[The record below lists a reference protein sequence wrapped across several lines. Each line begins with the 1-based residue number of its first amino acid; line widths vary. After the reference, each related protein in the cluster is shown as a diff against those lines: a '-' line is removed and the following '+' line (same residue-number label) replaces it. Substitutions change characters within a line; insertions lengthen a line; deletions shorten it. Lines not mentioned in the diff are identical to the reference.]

1 MSSPPAVRLS
11 PAQRRQSLWL
21 GLLALLLFVIGNV
34 HQTAIGFDS
43 RFVMFAQEMLRNGPS
58 FFPTTYG
65 QPYAD
70 YSATSTFFI
79 YLLSWPL
86 GQVNSLTAW
95 LPTATASATLVVLMY
110 RLLVPYSQR
119 WALASLALMVMS
131 VTFISETR
139 AVSLDQ
145 MVAAVAFAVF
155 YLAYAAD
162 HFAAPRRLGWVF
174 VLLALGFAIRGP
186 IGLVIP
192 TGMLCGYYLVNGQW
206 RRLFTVGFCALALLA
221 IGVGLTL
228 WLARLSGGDAFVQD
242 VIRMQ
247 VTGRID
253 GSEGASGPF
262 YYFSSSLGNYA
273 PTYPLALL
281 TLAVLACSRKA
292 RESQGFRLLAACTV
306 AAAIV
311 LVGLSI
317 PLAKKSR
324 YVLPMLPMAAVV
336 AGYSFQALGG
346 RAIKALRVLIQGL
359 WLIMPGALVLGLWL
373 AHRKLGEPVAALVWV
388 LMVLAILQ
396 GLAVLALRRAQWR
409 SAGLGACAVLALWLA
424 YVGVVEPLQQ
434 AQYDTRAF
442 SEAAYRKVQSNPAPL
457 VMHGLT
463 KDGKAIKFMVNID
476 ADVRATFTSTA
487 DELQALAGPAYV
499 VASQQDWQA
508 LPAAVTGRFEQVL
521 QGQFDKQPYVM
532 MALAR

>member
-1 MSSPPAVRLS
+1 MSSRLAVRPS
-11 PAQRRQSLWL
+11 PAQCRQSLWL

-65 QPYAD
+65 QPYPD
-70 YSATSTFFI
+70 YSATSTFFV
-79 YLLSWPL
+79 YLLSLPF

-95 LPTATASATLVVLMY
+95 LPTAIASATVVVLMY
-110 RLLVPYSQR
+110 RLLAPYSQR
-119 WALASLALMVMS
+119 WALASLTLMAMS
-131 VTFISETR
+131 LMFISETR

-145 MVAAVAFAVF
+145 MLAAVAFAVF

-192 TGMLCGYYLVNGQW
+192 TGMLCGYYLVGGQW
-206 RRLFTVGFCALALLA
+206 RRLFTVGFAALGLLA
-221 IGVGLTL
+221 IGIGLTL

-247 VTGRID
+247 VVGRID

-281 TLAVLACSRKA
+281 TLVVLACSRKA
-292 RESQGFRLLAACTV
+292 RDSQALRLVAACAV
-306 AAAIV
+306 AGLIV

-317 PLAKKSR
+317 PMAKKAR
-324 YVLPMLPMAAVV
+324 YVLPMLPMAAIV
-336 AGYSFQALGG
+336 AGYSFQAIGG
-346 RAIKALRVLIQGL
+346 RAFKALRALIQAL
-359 WLIMPGALVLGLWL
+359 WLILPGALIIGLWV
-373 AHRKLGEPVAALVWV
+373 AQRKLGEPVASLMWISVLLAALQ
-388 LMVLAILQ
+388 I
-396 GLAVLALRRAQWR
+396 LAVVALLRPHWR
-409 SAGLGACAVLALWLA
+409 SAGLGASAVLAVWLA
-424 YVGVVEPLQQ
+424 YVGVVEPLQHG
-434 AQYDTRAF
+434 QYDTRQF
-442 SEAAYRKVQSNPAPL
+442 SEAVYQKIQSAPAPL
-457 VMHGLT
+457 VLQGLT

-476 ADVRATFTSTA
+476 ADLPATFTSDA
-487 DELQALAGPAYV
+487 DQLQALQGPAYV
-499 VASQQDWQA
+499 VVSQNDWQA

-521 QGQFDKQPYVM
+521 QGRFDKQPYLLM
-532 MALAR
+532 QLR